1 MLFQLRRRLS
11 ADDQLLIYYA
21 GHGENDP
28 DLGAFWVPVDGQ
40 RDADFS
46 WVDANEITNELKRM
60 NAGSVLVISDSC
72 YAGGLSRGGKD
83 EAGSS
88 AARERYL
95 AKASRLKARQ
105 LMASGGEEPVEDG
118 GGAGHSVFAKALIQA
133 LSEMSDQTFTA
144 SELFEQKV
152 KPAVISAANALTE
165 GQTPG
170 FSRIVKAGDEPGSE
184 FVFQAIAAAT
194 P

>member
-1 MLFQLRRRLS
+1 
-11 ADDQLLIYYA
+11 
-21 GHGENDP
+21 
-28 DLGAFWVPVDGQ
+28 
-40 RDADFS
+40 
-46 WVDANEITNELKRM
+46 
-60 NAGSVLVISDSC
+60 
-72 YAGGLSRGGKD
+72 
-83 EAGSS
+83 
-88 AARERYL
+88 
-95 AKASRLKARQ
+95 
-105 LMASGGEEPVEDG
+105 
-118 GGAGHSVFAKALIQA
+118 
-133 LSEMSDQTFTA
+133 MSDQTFTA